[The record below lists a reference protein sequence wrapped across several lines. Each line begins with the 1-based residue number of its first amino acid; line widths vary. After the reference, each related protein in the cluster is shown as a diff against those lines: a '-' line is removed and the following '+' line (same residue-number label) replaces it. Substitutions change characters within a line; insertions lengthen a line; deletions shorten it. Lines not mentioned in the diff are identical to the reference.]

1 MVTTLKQHGN
11 VDHSNVEEEVN
22 NSLRGKKENNL
33 EKKDQIHVA
42 L

>member
-22 NSLRGKKENNL
+22 NPLRGERENNL
-33 EKKDQIHVA
+33 PKRDQIHLA